1 MNIQRFE
8 QLVEAYG
15 ADPKRWPEGER
26 EAARALAHAQA
37 EHCGPLLE
45 AAHALDQALDCAP
58 AGAPSIALRERV
70 IGAAPRQRAPRF
82 GLGQGVKG
90 SGGPSWL
97 WWPSAGLA
105 AACAAGVLFGV
116 VVTDHATRAARA
128 DTVLAANA
136 ELSLNEAA
144 DPMETL

>member
-15 ADPKRWPEGER
+15 ADPKRWPSSER

-45 AAHALDQALDCAP
+45 AAHVLDQALDCAP
-58 AGAPSIALRERV
+58 VGAPSLALRERV
-70 IGAAPRQRAPRF
+70 IGAAPRGRASRF
-82 GLGQGVKG
+82 GLGR
-90 SGGPSWL
+90 GGPSWL

-116 VVTDHATRAARA
+116 VVTDHATRAVRA

-136 ELSLNEAA
+136 ELSLNEAV